1 MLGVIARSFKGS
13 SVPGSARSASL
24 PRLLLFLLL
33 ALSSTALP
41 VRSGAFAQSAPAA
54 APVADPGAPASAA
67 SPTVLPDSV
76 AALDGIL
83 ATLKNDSSRT
93 AFVAELERLR
103 ASLAAQGQS
112 TAPAAQAP
120 AGGVPATGAAP
131 GAEPAEEAPPEGGL
145 LGAVAVGLTDV
156 GETVREQ
163 VTSGAITS
171 RIASAATQATTRLSR
186 AFSSGDVWGFLL
198 WALAG
203 WGLALAFLY
212 GLRMLPWLRPRT
224 DRFQAEKRA
233 DFWRTAGLEAVRR
246 LLPMVPAVALVLAW
260 PAVVPRSGDAARI
273 FLAVAIPFMVGSF
286 VLRAGGPL
294 LYLLG
299 PVRGWRMVRYAE
311 RRILPWIGALATLS
325 VASSMLRAP
334 ELRWTLGWDVAAVL
348 TFVVDAALGVVAVLF
363 IFNRRRGVQRLLTS
377 RTADGRPENRKLH
390 QAVLAQFAANWHL
403 LGLFIVVGHL
413 VSRVLGVGGGS
424 FIGRA
429 LVTIAAVAV
438 VITLAYAISG
448 GIAKLGQSMQT
459 GKGGLARRLTARY
472 LTATRQVLRSVVT
485 VLIIIIALR
494 IWNFDAIAWFSAGIG
509 LAIARPILSIVAI
522 IMVGWLI
529 WITLDTAVDYAL
541 LPKETNGRARDHS
554 TRARTLLPLLRN
566 FAFVILV
573 ALTVI
578 SILSNLG
585 VNVAVLLGGVSIIG
599 LALGFGSQQLVQD
612 VITGLFMLFED
623 TIAVGDTIDTGDRN
637 GTVESVT
644 IRTVRIR
651 DGDGALHTIPFSQI
665 KALKNRSRG
674 LGVYTVKVVVGYDA
688 DLDRVMEV
696 MREVGE
702 SLREDPAFSPD
713 MLTGLEIWGV
723 DQFTPEGITIMGGLK
738 TRALKQWGVGRA
750 FNLRLKQ
757 RFDREGIP
765 LTPPR
770 PSLVLPPPAH
780 RELEQD
786 IGA

>member
-1 MLGVIARSFKGS
+1 MPGS
-13 SVPGSARSASL
+13 SRFAAL
-24 PRLLLFLLL
+24 PRLVLFLVL
-33 ALSSTALP
+33 ALLSLSPLAGWAQPAPTAP
-41 VRSGAFAQSAPAA
+41 SARPHATAPATPPAASAAAPAA
-54 APVADPGAPASAA
+54 ATGSADS
-67 SPTVLPDSV
+67 L

-83 ATLKNDSSRT
+83 ATLKNDSSRA
-93 AFVAELERLR
+93 AFVADLEKLR
-103 ASLAAQGQS
+103 ASLAAQSQGVPVPPAATTDGAASTS
-112 TAPAAQAP
+112 TAPEAKPAAA
-120 AGGVPATGAAP
+120 V
-131 GAEPAEEAPPEGGL
+131 PPEGGL
-145 LGAVAVGLTDV
+145 LGAVAVGLNDIGQTM
-156 GETVREQ
+156 REQ
-163 VTSGAITS
+163 VSSDGLTS
-171 RIASAATQATTRLSR
+171 RVTAAGRQAQARLSSS
-186 AFSSGDVWGFLL
+186 FSSGDIWGFLL
-198 WALAG
+198 WALTG
-203 WGLALAFLY
+203 WGLALALLY

-224 DRFQAEKRA
+224 DRFHADKRA
-233 DFWRTAGLEAVRR
+233 DFWRTAGLEAARR

-260 PAVVPRSGDAARI
+260 PAVVPRSGDSTSI
-273 FLAVAIPFMVGSF
+273 FLAVAVPYLTGSF
-286 VLRAGGPL
+286 VMRAGGPL

-299 PVRGWRMVRYAE
+299 PLRGWRLVRYAE

-334 ELRWTLGWDVAAVL
+334 ELRWTVGWDVAAVM
-348 TFVVDAALGVVAVLF
+348 TFLDDAALGIVAVLF
-363 IFNRRRGVQRLLTS
+363 IFNRRRGVQRLMASQTPS
-377 RTADGRPENRKLH
+377 QQPQDRKLY

-403 LGLFIVVGHL
+403 LGLLIVAGHL
-413 VSRVLGVGGGS
+413 ISRLFGVGGSS

-429 LVTIAAVAV
+429 LLTIAAMAV
-438 VITLAYAISG
+438 VVTLAYALSG
-448 GIAKLGQSMQT
+448 ILAKLEQSLQM
-459 GKGGLARRLTARY
+459 GRGGLARRLTSRY
-472 LTATRQVLRSVVT
+472 LAATREVLRFVTTVVIAI
-485 VLIIIIALR
+485 VALR
-494 IWNFDAIAWFSAGIG
+494 IWNLDAVAWFSAGIG

-522 IMVGWLI
+522 IMVGWLL

-541 LPKETNGRARDHS
+541 LPKENTGRGKDHS

-566 FAFVILV
+566 FAFVILLV
-573 ALTVI
+573 LTVI

-585 VNVAVLLGGVSIIG
+585 VNVAVLLGGVSIFG

-623 TIAVGDTIDTGDRN
+623 TIAVGDVIDTGDRN

-674 LGVYTVKVVVGYDA
+674 LGIYTVKVMVGYDA
-688 DLDRVMEV
+688 NLDRVMEV

-702 SLREDPAFSPD
+702 SLRQNPAFASD

-723 DQFTPEGITIMGGLK
+723 DQFTPDGITIMGGLK

-750 FNLRLKQ
+750 FNLRLKE
-757 RFDREGIP
+757 RFDQEGIP

-770 PSLVLPPPAH
+770 PSMLLPAPQQ